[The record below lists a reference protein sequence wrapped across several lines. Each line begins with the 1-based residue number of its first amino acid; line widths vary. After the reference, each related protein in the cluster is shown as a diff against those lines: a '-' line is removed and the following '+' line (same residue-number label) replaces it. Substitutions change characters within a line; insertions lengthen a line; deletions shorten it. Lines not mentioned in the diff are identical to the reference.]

1 MKSPNQNTNIRLGGG
16 TGILTILQIVFIV
29 LKLTNTIDWSWW
41 AVFIPSFVGVTLI
54 IIAIAAIVVAFI
66 CQIIIDHLD

>member
-29 LKLTNTIDWSWW
+29 LKLTSTIDWSWW
-41 AVFIPSFVGVTLI
+41 VVLIPAYILVLLW
-54 IIAIAAIVVAFI
+54 IAAIICIIVAVV
-66 CQIIIDHLD
+66 CQILIDHID